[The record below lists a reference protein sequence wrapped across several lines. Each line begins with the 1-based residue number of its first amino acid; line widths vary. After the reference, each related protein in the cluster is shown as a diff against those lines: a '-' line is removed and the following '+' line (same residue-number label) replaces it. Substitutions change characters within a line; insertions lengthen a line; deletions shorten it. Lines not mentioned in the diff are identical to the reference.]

1 MKRNG
6 QIDGPSRLCPLP
18 VNRATAGFYWAVYGP
33 WVSAL
38 FLILFLFLFLKIG
51 DCQAEES
58 RVSVKLPKADGWTG
72 ERIPI
77 LVELA
82 ILGSFAGATSFDV
95 PEVPGSLL
103 IKVGNPVVS
112 SREINNETWFVQTHE
127 FALFSQAT
135 GQVTVPAFPVRF
147 ARRSGFTRPIEE
159 LVAEVP
165 AVQVNIKSP
174 TGPKTQS
181 FVVTTTNLRVEERW
195 SPQPGSVQVGDTLKR
210 TITQKAES
218 VPGMALATASQSAP
232 NGVRVYLRPAELKD
246 RTERGVFIGERSDEI
261 IYLIQQPGRHEL
273 PALTYHWWNPELE
286 RLESVLLPAMVL
298 SIPAVEVPGN
308 EDGSA
313 PDWQSWV
320 WPVLIGAL
328 ALLLTGLHRPIQRW
342 IGRFP
347 FARSTPQEVAY
358 RQLIQACQN
367 NEPGAAYAAVYRLR
381 FMEDCEV
388 WSSAEMR
395 IALAE
400 LEQRLFG
407 ATPPAAWNGSR
418 LRLALRASRKRPAR
432 RSVSESKRLP
442 PLNPGLNR
450 PTD

>member
-1 MKRNG
+1 MKRIG
-6 QIDGPSRLCPLP
+6 QSDGPSRLRPLP
-18 VNRATAGFYWAVYGP
+18 VKRATAGFYWAVHGP

-38 FLILFLFLFLKIG
+38 FLLLFLFLKIG
-51 DCQAEES
+51 DCQAEEPQ
-58 RVSVKLPKADGWTG
+58 VSVKLPKADGWTG

-82 ILGSFAGATSFDV
+82 ILGSFAGAPSFDV

-112 SREINNETWFVQTHE
+112 SRDINNETWFVQTHE
-127 FALFSQAT
+127 FNLFSQST

-147 ARRSGFTRPIEE
+147 ARRSGFTSPIEE
-159 LVAEVP
+159 LVVEVP

-174 TGPKTQS
+174 PGPKTQS
-181 FVVTTTNLRVEERW
+181 FVVTTTHLRVEERW
-195 SPQPGSVQVGDTLKR
+195 SPQPGDVQVGDTLKR
-210 TITQKAES
+210 TITQQAES
-218 VPGMALATASQSAP
+218 VPGMALATASQNAP
-232 NGVRVYLRPAELKD
+232 NGVRVYVRPAELKD

-261 IYLIQQPGRHEL
+261 TYLIQQPGRHEL
-273 PALTYHWWNPELE
+273 PALAYHWWNPELE

-298 SIPAVEVPGN
+298 SIPAGEERGN

-313 PDWQSWV
+313 PDWQTWV

-328 ALLLTGLHRPIQRW
+328 ALLLTGLRRPVQRW
-342 IGRFP
+342 TRRFP
-347 FARSTPQEVAY
+347 FALSTPQDVAY

-381 FMEDCEV
+381 FLEDCEV

-432 RSVSESKRLP
+432 RSVSEAQRLP

-450 PTD
+450 PKAY